1 MDTVSGIISIQK
13 AHVSEKFTNMQAI
26 TCKLYHAKAT
36 TFFTRRNAMIDG
48 IASKGPFDSKQRPV

>member
-26 TCKLYHAKAT
+26 TCKGYNILYKAK
-36 TFFTRRNAMIDG
+36 RYDRW
-48 IASKGPFDSKQRPV
+48 DSKQRLV